1 MQMQPVCHVP
11 PYPAPP
17 MKKVDNAT
25 FVAWVESEIEAG
37 HAVRFRL
44 KGNSMYPLLRNGKD
58 VVVLGKCLAESLQ
71 PMDVVLFRYR
81 GKHVLHR
88 IIRREGERL
97 LIQGDGSIVAKEECT
112 VDDVIG
118 KVVQICR
125 PSGKEIPVGSWQWTI
140 PSRVWRGLG
149 FLRIWLLRVAYR
161 LFLRPVK

>member
-1 MQMQPVCHVP
+1 
-11 PYPAPP
+11 
-17 MKKVDNAT
+17 MKTVANDV
-25 FVAWVESEIEAG
+25 FFAWVEAELAEG
-37 HAVRFRL
+37 RPVRFRL
-44 KGNSMYPLLRNGKD
+44 KGNSMFPLLRNGKD
-58 VVVLGKCLAESLQ
+58 EITLEKCPNESLK